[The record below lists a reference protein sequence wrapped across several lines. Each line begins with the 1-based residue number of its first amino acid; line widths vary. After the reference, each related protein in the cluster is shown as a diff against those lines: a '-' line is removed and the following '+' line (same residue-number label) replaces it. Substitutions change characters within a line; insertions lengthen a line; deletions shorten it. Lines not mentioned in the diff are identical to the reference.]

1 MLLCPDCRN
10 PIESLSCSN
19 CYWHSPSSPNDKILN
34 FLSKKDLNDPIFKL
48 YLENY
53 DQICNDDLDESLV
66 PQKYLRHN
74 AKTLVKQITI
84 DIKNKKICDIG
95 SGQGF
100 LIKELKAKGGNDI
113 TAVDICDQYLN
124 NLPSSV
130 RCIKAN
136 AENLPFEQEFDIIIA
151 TDILEHVLNV
161 GDFLYCVNK
170 ALKSDGIIYIR
181 VPYNESLMLYSSRLK
196 CPYTFVHLRSFNKSL
211 LEKTLIDSGFEPIK
225 TYYSSF
231 WLISPNNFWAQSD
244 QLTSIYKKIL
254 NFLARFEK
262 SEEDITFWP
271 SWFCRLLMKPYE
283 ITIKARKTNTGF

>member
-1 MLLCPDCRN
+1 MLICPDCRN

-19 CYWHSPSSPNDKILN
+19 CDWRSSSSPNDKILN
-34 FLSKKDLNDPIFKL
+34 LLGRKDLNDSIFKL

-53 DQICNDDLDESLV
+53 DQICNDDLEESVL

-74 AKTLVKQITI
+74 AKSLVKQITI
-84 DIKNKKICDIG
+84 DLKNRKICDIG

-100 LIKELKAKGGNDI
+100 LIEELRAKGGNNI
-113 TAVDICDQYLN
+113 TAVDICDKYLN
-124 NLPSSV
+124 NLPLSV

-161 GDFLYCVNK
+161 GSFLYCINK
-170 ALKSDGIIYIR
+170 ALKPDGIIYIR
-181 VPYNESLMLYSSRLK
+181 VPYNENLMSYSSHLK

-211 LEKTLIDSGFEPIK
+211 FKKVLVDSGFQPIRV
-225 TYYSSF
+225 YYDGFSVLSPNSF
-231 WLISPNNFWAQSD
+231 WDKNKN
-244 QLTSIYKKIL
+244 IYKKII

-262 SEEDITFWP
+262 SEGDLAFWP
-271 SWFCRLLMKPYE
+271 SWFCRIFMRPYE
-283 ITIKARKTNTGF
+283 ITIKARKTKNVF